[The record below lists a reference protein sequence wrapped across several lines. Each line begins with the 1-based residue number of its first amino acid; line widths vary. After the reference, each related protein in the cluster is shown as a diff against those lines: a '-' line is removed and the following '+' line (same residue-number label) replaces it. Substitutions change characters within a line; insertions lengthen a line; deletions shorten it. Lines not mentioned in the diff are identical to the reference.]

1 MSEFIKILL
10 SLSVSG
16 ALLLLLILG
25 LKPLYKNKF
34 SKRWQYYIWIVVALR
49 FLLPFTPD
57 TTIIGSLFEK
67 FDTTAITNEIPTTP
81 NVPVPADT
89 GNSKAEPIQT
99 NREIT
104 TAAMRE
110 PFNKYVCLFFIWSA
124 LALVLFVRK
133 VTVYQGFIQY
143 IKAGN
148 KEVSDIKILNLL
160 SDCEEKLNI
169 KTRVEL
175 SCNPLIASPMLIG
188 FFRPRIIL
196 PSHEWED
203 KELSYIFVHELIHY
217 KQRDMFYKWLIQIVV
232 CVHWFN
238 PFVYLLE
245 KEVNKSCELS
255 CDEKVISVLDD
266 TARREYGDILI
277 SFLKSNNLY
286 KSSLASV
293 TLTEGAEQLKER
305 LGAIMKFR
313 KKSKVIIAITAIF
326 TVAVCICFFVAGAY
340 AAPSTANEKN
350 SFMEA
355 AADIF
360 GNDEEKKQFTEII
373 SASGEMIG
381 IIDNN
386 KEIERLVKQLDIES
400 WNDMEQLPEDI
411 DLVYSYISYEVID
424 EPIFLPDGI
433 PLVHMSTLELYI
445 SDKGEYIIR
454 DYDQEIETIARI
466 SEKAGRFLNAP
477 EDLELNKNIT
487 AKDILDGWGLDFYV
501 PNGDIE
507 NILDGWGLDF
517 YVPNSDI
524 EKIDDIENAQYYQG
538 KTSFTEKELRKTS
551 KEQKI
556 QFYGADQNTLLNE
569 IDDISEI
576 AQYLN
581 GLALDQW
588 EYADNAPNPEEVECQ
603 IVRFMLSRDNKKE
616 LKEMDTQILY
626 KSNGNYYIEEIIP
639 GEYSDRG
646 EFITHYQVSEEIA
659 KYILSYIETASN

>member
-1 MSEFIKILL
+1 MNEFMKILL

-196 PSHEWED
+196 PAHEWED

-313 KKSKVIIAITAIF
+313 KKSKVIIAITTIF
-326 TVAVCICFFVAGAY
+326 TVAACVCFFVTGAY

-524 EKIDDIENAQYYQG
+524 EKIDDIGNARYYQG
-538 KTSFTEKELRKTS
+538 ATSFTEKELRKTS

-588 EYADNAPNPEEVECQ
+588 EYADNAPTPEEVECQ

-626 KSNGNYYIEEIIP
+626 KSDGNYYIEEIIP

-646 EFITHYQVSEEIA
+646 DIITHYQVSEEIA

>member
-1 MSEFIKILL
+1 MNEFMKILL

-110 PFNKYVCLFFIWSA
+110 PVDKYVCLFFIWSA

-386 KEIERLVKQLDIES
+386 KEIERFVKQLDIGS
-400 WNDMEQLPEDI
+400 WNDIKQLPEDI

-524 EKIDDIENAQYYQG
+524 EKTDDIENARYYQG
-538 KTSFTEKELRKTS
+538 ETSFTEKELRKTS

-556 QFYGADQNTLLNE
+556 QFYGADKNTLLNE
-569 IDDISEI
+569 IHDISEI

-588 EYADNAPNPEEVECQ
+588 EYTDNAPNPEEIECQ

-616 LKEMDTQILY
+616 LKEMDTEILY

>member
-67 FDTTAITNEIPTTP
+67 FDTTAITNEIPTNP

-110 PFNKYVCLFFIWSA
+110 PVDKYVCLFFIWSA

-160 SDCEEKLNI
+160 SDCEEKLKI

-175 SCNPLIASPMLIG
+175 SCNPLLASPMLIG

-196 PSHEWED
+196 PAHEWED

-313 KKSKVIIAITAIF
+313 KKSKVIIAITTIF
-326 TVAVCICFFVAGAY
+326 TVAACVCFFVTGAY
-340 AAPSTANEKN
+340 AAPSTANEKK

-373 SASGEMIG
+373 SASGETIG

-386 KEIERLVKQLDIES
+386 KEIERFVKQLDIES

-424 EPIFLPDGI
+424 EPIFLQDGKQ
-433 PLVHMSTLELYI
+433 LVNMSTLEFYI
-445 SDKGEYIIR
+445 SSKGEYMIR
-454 DYDQEIETIARI
+454 DYNQEIEAIARI

-501 PNGDIE
+501 PN
-507 NILDGWGLDF
+507 
-517 YVPNSDI
+517 SDI
-524 EKIDDIENAQYYQG
+524 EKTDDIENARYYQG
-538 KTSFTEKELRKTS
+538 ETSFTEKELRRTS

-556 QFYGADQNTLLNE
+556 QFYGADKNTLLNE

-616 LKEMDTQILY
+616 LKEMCTEILY

-646 EFITHYQVSEEIA
+646 EFITYYQVSEEIA
-659 KYILSYIETASN
+659 KYILSYTGIASN

>member
-1 MSEFIKILL
+1 MNEFIKILL

-57 TTIIGSLFEK
+57 TTIVGSLFEK
-67 FDTTAITNEIPTTP
+67 FDTVAITNEIPTSP

-89 GNSKAEPIQT
+89 GNSKAEPTQT

-196 PSHEWED
+196 PTHELED

-255 CDEKVISVLDD
+255 CDEKVIAVLDD
-266 TARREYGDILI
+266 KGKREYGDTLI
-277 SFLKSNNLY
+277 SFLKLNNLY

-305 LGAIMKFR
+305 LGAIMNF
-313 KKSKVIIAITAIF
+313 KKKNKPVVILTSILTLFLVISAIVIGVYT
-326 TVAVCICFFVAGAY
+326 TGSGASNAH
-340 AAPSTANEKN
+340 AAPLSNPQLDTEGKPSLTLDVSSCAVNVLPATDNKISAEYNRNVYDVKIDESDDSRKVSISCKTSTNT
-350 SFMEA
+350 
-355 AADIF
+355 
-360 GNDEEKKQFTEII
+360 NDETIKLYIPDIDYGEVSLTADSAHLTYDFIRSGNIAGNFNMASVFLTLPEGFNGSLNAVANSGYFQLISKDDFKNTTTTITNSGDWGEIYTPKNFTE
-373 SASGEMIG
+373 
-381 IIDNN
+381 
-386 KEIERLVKQLDIES
+386 
-400 WNDMEQLPEDI
+400 
-411 DLVYSYISYEVID
+411 
-424 EPIFLPDGI
+424 
-433 PLVHMSTLELYI
+433 
-445 SDKGEYIIR
+445 
-454 DYDQEIETIARI
+454 
-466 SEKAGRFLNAP
+466 
-477 EDLELNKNIT
+477 
-487 AKDILDGWGLDFYV
+487 
-501 PNGDIE
+501 
-507 NILDGWGLDF
+507 
-517 YVPNSDI
+517 
-524 EKIDDIENAQYYQG
+524 
-538 KTSFTEKELRKTS
+538 
-551 KEQKI
+551 
-556 QFYGADQNTLLNE
+556 
-569 IDDISEI
+569 
-576 AQYLN
+576 
-581 GLALDQW
+581 
-588 EYADNAPNPEEVECQ
+588 
-603 IVRFMLSRDNKKE
+603 
-616 LKEMDTQILY
+616 
-626 KSNGNYYIEEIIP
+626 SNGNYTFTNGTGNNVINVTRKGSGVMGIYTSDAFDSSNFPEEWKDLW
-639 GEYSDRG
+639 SDTWQG
-646 EFITHYQVSEEIA
+646 TPWEDDWWQNSWKEED
-659 KYILSYIETASN
+659 